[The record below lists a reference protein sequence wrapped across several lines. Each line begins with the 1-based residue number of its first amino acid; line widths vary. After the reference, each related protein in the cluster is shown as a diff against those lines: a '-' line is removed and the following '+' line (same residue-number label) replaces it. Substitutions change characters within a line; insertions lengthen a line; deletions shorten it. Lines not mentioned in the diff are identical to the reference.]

1 MKSLIQFFEESVEKF
16 ESNVYLWEKP
26 QDKYEGTTYGE
37 TRKQVYE
44 FAAGLLNLGVK
55 KGDRLSLVSEGRNS
69 WVIGELGILYAGA
82 VNVPLSVKLNP
93 EEIKFRINHSE
104 SKMVLISSIQNQKL
118 KQVINVCKTIEKI
131 IHFDTQ
137 EEYADKEIHF
147 NEVRKIG
154 REWLES
160 PEHTTE
166 FEVLFNSIKPSDFA
180 NICYTSGT
188 TADPKGIILTHGNYV
203 TNVYQSYSLI
213 DIPSFYKTL
222 LILPWDHSFG
232 HTCGIYAFMG
242 KGASIASVR
251 TGKTPMETLRNLPSC
266 LKEIKPNLLMS
277 VPAIAKNFRK
287 NIEKGIKEKGKM
299 AEILFN
305 HALKISYS
313 YNKEGWNKGRGLQK
327 IKKPLIDLY
336 DRILFSKI
344 RENFGGELDYF
355 IGGGALL
362 DIELQR
368 FFYALRI
375 PMYQGYGLSEAS
387 PVISSNST
395 GRHKLGSSGVLVNNM
410 DLKICDDNGMELP
423 LGQKGE
429 IIISGGNV
437 MHGYWKNET
446 ATKQTIVDGWLHT
459 GDMGYMTEEGFL
471 YVLGRFK
478 SLLIADDGEK
488 FSPEGIEEAIS
499 EQSKYIDQC
508 MLYNNQ
514 RPYTVALVVPN
525 QHALK
530 LFLEEKNLTADSDE
544 GKRAIL
550 TLLENEVNEYRTSG
564 KYGNM
569 FPQRW
574 LPVAIA
580 ILEEGF
586 TEDNA
591 LMNSTMK
598 IVRGKVM
605 DKFSEL
611 IEYLYTSDAK
621 DVANE
626 RNIEEVEKM
635 KLG

>member
-1 MKSLIQFFEESVEKF
+1 MVS
-16 ESNVYLWEKP
+16 SN
-26 QDKYEGTTYGE
+26 Q
-37 TRKQVYE
+37 
-44 FAAGLLNLGVK
+44 AAKLK
-55 KGDRLSLVSEGRNS
+55 E
-69 WVIGELGILYAGA
+69 VIGECSL
-82 VNVPLSVKLNP
+82 
-93 EEIKFRINHSE
+93 
-104 SKMVLISSIQNQKL
+104 
-118 KQVINVCKTIEKI
+118 IEKI

-137 EEYADKEIHF
+137 EEYDGNEIHF

-154 REWLES
+154 REWLDLPGNME
-160 PEHTTE
+160 T
-166 FEVLFNSIKPSDFA
+166 FEKQFKSILPSDFA

-203 TNVYQSYSLI
+203 TNVYQAYSLI

-232 HTCGIYAFMG
+232 HTCGIFAFMG
-242 KGASIASVR
+242 KGASIASVKS
-251 TGKTPMETLRNLPSC
+251 GKTPMETLRNLPVC
-266 LKEIKPNLLMS
+266 LKEIKPNLIMS

-287 NIEKGIKEKGKM
+287 NIEKGIKEKGM
-299 AEILFN
+299 IIEILFN
-305 HALKISYS
+305 NALKISYS
-313 YNKEGWNKGRGLQK
+313 YNKEGWNRGRGLQSL
-327 IKKPLIDLY
+327 KKPLLRIY

-344 RENFGGELDYF
+344 REAYGGELDYF

-368 FFYALRI
+368 FFYALGI

-410 DLKICDDNGMELP
+410 DLKICDDDGNQLP
-423 LGQKGE
+423 AGKKGE
-429 IIISGGNV
+429 IVIKGGNV
-437 MHGYWKNET
+437 MHGYWKNEN
-446 ATKQTIVDGWLHT
+446 ATKEAIKDGWLHT
-459 GDMGYMTEEGFL
+459 GDMGYMSEDGYL

-488 FSPEGIEEAIS
+488 FSPEGIEEAIAG
-499 EQSKYIDQC
+499 QSKYIDQC

-514 RPYTVALVVPN
+514 NPYTVALIIPN

-530 LFLEEKNLTADSDE
+530 LYLEEKNLTANSDE
-544 GKRAIL
+544 GKRSVIHL
-550 TLLENEVNEYRTSG
+550 IENEVNEYRTNG

-574 LPVAIA
+574 LPVAIG
-580 ILEEGF
+580 ILEESF
-586 TEDNA
+586 TENNG

-598 IVRGKVM
+598 IVRGKIM
-605 DKFSEL
+605 EKYQNL
-611 IEYLYTSDAK
+611 IDYLYTPDAK
-621 DVANE
+621 VVTNE

>member
-16 ESNVYLWEKP
+16 SNNVYLWEKP
-26 QDKYEGTTYGE
+26 DEKYEGTTYGE
-37 TRKQVYE
+37 TKKQVYE
-44 FAAGLLNLGVK
+44 FASGLLQMGVK
-55 KGDRLSLVSEGRNS
+55 KGDRICLISEGRNS
-69 WVIGELGILYAGA
+69 WVIGELGILYTGA
-82 VNVPLSVKLNP
+82 INVPLSVKLNP
-93 EEIKFRINHSE
+93 EEVKFRINHSE
-104 SKMVLISSIQNQKL
+104 AKMIMVSSIQAKKL
-118 KQVINVCKTIEKI
+118 KNIISDCPTIENV
-131 IHFDTQ
+131 IHLDTQ
-137 EEYADKEIHF
+137 EEYGDNEIHF
-147 NEVRKIG
+147 NELRKIG
-154 REWLES
+154 REWLS
-160 PEHTTE
+160 VPENMVT
-166 FEVLFNSIKPSDFA
+166 FEKHFKSITPDDFA

-203 TNVYQSYSLI
+203 TNVYQAYSLM

-242 KGASIASVR
+242 RGASIASVKS
-251 TGKTPMETLRNLPSC
+251 GKTPMETLRNIPIC

-287 NIEKGIKEKGKM
+287 NIEKGIKDKGKLTEM
-299 AEILFN
+299 LFN
-305 HALKISYS
+305 HAIRVSYS
-313 YNKEGWNKGRGLQK
+313 YNKEGWNKGEGIQK
-327 IKKPLIDLY
+327 LKKPLLKLY

-344 RENFGGELDYF
+344 REAYGGELDYF

-368 FFYALRI
+368 FFYALGI

-395 GRHKLGSSGVLVNNM
+395 SRHRLGSSGVLVNNM
-410 DLKICDDNGMELP
+410 DLKICDDDGNELP
-423 LGQKGE
+423 FGQKGE
-429 IIISGGNV
+429 IVIRGGNV
-437 MHGYWKNET
+437 MYGYWKNEA
-446 ATKQTIVDGWLHT
+446 ATKETIKDGWLYT
-459 GDMGYMTEEGFL
+459 GDMGYMTEDGFL

-514 RPYTVALVVPN
+514 KPYTVALVVPN
-525 QHALK
+525 QHLLK
-530 LFLEEKNLTADSDE
+530 LYLEEKDLTADSDE
-544 GKRAIL
+544 GKRAVL
-550 TLLENEVNEYRTSG
+550 TLIENEVNEYRANG
-564 KYGNM
+564 KFGHM

-580 ILEEGF
+580 ILEESFDEENG
-586 TEDNA
+586 
-591 LMNSTMK
+591 LMNSSMK

-605 DKFSEL
+605 TKYQNL
-611 IEYLYTSDAK
+611 IDYLYEIDAK
-621 DVANE
+621 DIANE
-626 RNIEEVEKM
+626 RNIAEVEKM
-635 KLG
+635 KL